1 MVSSNHSL
9 RCQSVIPVFPFI
21 ILQIAHCKVMQNNNF
36 GSTWTNMIPKKVND
50 VEKTKTKPSNNAC
63 YRWNFLVCRHWYC
76 MPEHFQVYSSLIAPA
91 LCFCTWLVPL
101 STAGFHPLPSPAAVS
116 PHFFRSRSPHE
127 TDQCQYLLSWQLLAV
142 GDMKINLHHLRKRLS
157 GRLKTRGILKVTAD
171 Y

>member
-50 VEKTKTKPSNNAC
+50 VEKTKTKPSNK
-63 YRWNFLVCRHWYC
+63 RNFLVCRRWCC

-101 STAGFHPLPSPAAVS
+101 SRAGFHPLPSPAAVS
-116 PHFFRSRSPHE
+116 PHFFRSHSPHE

-142 GDMKINLHHLRKRLS
+142 GDMKINLHHLRKSLS
-157 GRLKTRGILKVTAD
+157 GLLKTRGILKVTAD